1 MRGPEHSHSL
11 GKNRFEAAPMAQL
24 TTAPPL
30 AGLRAAPSLRER
42 IDFPHKVVFTAAASM
57 IGIVAMLFI
66 FIAWQ
71 GIQLFVKD
79 GVPVGQILSPT
90 WQPDSTSGATSFGL
104 LPFIAGTVFVTAVAL
119 VISTPL
125 SVGLALFLSEV
136 APRWARAIV
145 QPALEIFVGIPSVVW
160 GWLGIT
166 ILVPFLGHT
175 FHGKAAIA
183 LPIVGQVASMP
194 GFLTGFS
201 WLAGSLVLSIMIL
214 PTITSVSYDAFR
226 AVPQEIR
233 TGSLALGTTR
243 WQTIR
248 HILIPSALSGV
259 LTGIVLGMTRAAGE
273 ALAVQMVIGNAP
285 VLPAAI
291 TQPVT
296 TLTSQITLD
305 MGNTVFG
312 EPWQD
317 ALWTMSLVL
326 LIISITSV
334 VLVRVINKR
343 RMAS

>member
-1 MRGPEHSHSL
+1 
-11 GKNRFEAAPMAQL
+11 MAQL
-24 TTAPPL
+24 ASAIP
-30 AGLRAAPSLRER
+30 ASGLRARPGLLER
-42 IDFPHKVVFTAAASM
+42 VDLPRRVVFAAASSM
-57 IGIVAMLFI
+57 ILIVALLMV

-71 GIQLFVKD
+71 GIQLFISD
-79 GVPVGQILSPT
+79 HVPVTQILSPT
-90 WQPDSTSGATSFGL
+90 WQPDASNGPTSFGI
-104 LPFIAGTVFVTAVAL
+104 LPFIAGTVFVTGVAL
-119 VISTPL
+119 LISTPL

-166 ILVPFLGHT
+166 MLVPFLADT
-175 FHGKAAIA
+175 FHKKIAIS
-183 LPIVGQVASMP
+183 LPVVGQVFSMP

-226 AVPQEIR
+226 AVPQELR

-248 HILIPSALSGV
+248 HLLIPSATSGV
-259 LTGIVLGMTRAAGE
+259 LTAVVLGMTRAAGE
-273 ALAVQMVIGNAP
+273 ALAVQMVIGNSP
-285 VLPAAI
+285 SMPAAI

-334 VLVRVINKR
+334 VLVRALNKR
-343 RMAS
+343 RMGA

>member
-1 MRGPEHSHSL
+1 
-11 GKNRFEAAPMAQL
+11 MAQV
-24 TTAPPL
+24 TTAPRL
-30 AGLRAAPSLRER
+30 ASLRATPGLLER
-42 IDFPHKVVFTAAASM
+42 IDLPRRVVFAAAASM
-57 IGIVAMLFI
+57 ILIVALLLI

-71 GIQLFVKD
+71 GLQLFIKD

-90 WQPDSTSGATSFGL
+90 WQPDRANGDTNFGL
-104 LPFIAGTVFVTAVAL
+104 LPFMAATVFVTAVAL
-119 VISTPL
+119 LISTPL
-125 SVGLALFLSEV
+125 SVGLAIFLSEV
-136 APRWARAIV
+136 APNWARAIV

-166 ILVPFLGHT
+166 ILVPFLSHT

-183 LPIVGQVASMP
+183 LPIVGQVFSMP

-248 HILIPSALSGV
+248 HILVPSALAGV
-259 LTGIVLGMTRAAGE
+259 LTGVVLGMTRAAGE
-273 ALAVQMVIGNAP
+273 ALAVQMVIGNSP
-285 VLPAAI
+285 TMPAAI

-326 LIISITSV
+326 LIISVTSV

-343 RMAS
+343 RMGA

>member
-1 MRGPEHSHSL
+1 
-11 GKNRFEAAPMAQL
+11 MAQL
-24 TTAPPL
+24 TTANRL
-30 AGLRAAPSLRER
+30 AGLRARPGLRER
-42 IDFPHKVVFTAAASM
+42 IDIPQRIVFAAAASM
-57 IGIVAMLFI
+57 IFIVALLLA

-79 GVPVGQILSPT
+79 GVSVGEIFSSRWDPLADGGPQ
-90 WQPDSTSGATSFGL
+90 FGL
-104 LPFIAGTVFVTAVAL
+104 LPFITGTIFVTAGAL
-119 VISTPL
+119 LISTPL

-136 APRWARAIV
+136 APNWAKAIV

-166 ILVPFLGHT
+166 VLVPFLADT
-175 FHGKAAIA
+175 FNGQIAIS
-183 LPIVGQVASMP
+183 LPIVGQVFSMP

-201 WLAGSLVLSIMIL
+201 WLAGSLVLSVMVL
-214 PTITSVSYDAFR
+214 PTITSVSYDAFQ
-226 AVPQEIR
+226 AVPQELR

-248 HILIPSALSGV
+248 HILIPSALGGV
-259 LTGIVLGMTRAAGE
+259 LTAVVLGMTRAAGE
-273 ALAVQMVIGNAP
+273 ALAVQMVIGNSP
-285 VLPAAI
+285 TLPGAI

-317 ALWTMSLVL
+317 ALWTMSLIL
-326 LIISITSV
+326 LVISITSV
-334 VLVRVINKR
+334 VLVRLINKR
-343 RMAS
+343 RMAQ

>member
-1 MRGPEHSHSL
+1 
-11 GKNRFEAAPMAQL
+11 MAQL
-24 TTAPPL
+24 
-30 AGLRAAPSLRER
+30 AATDPVTSLRTRVGPAGR
-42 IDFPHKVVFTAAASM
+42 IDIPQIAVFSAAASM
-57 IGIVAMLFI
+57 IFLVALLLV

-71 GIQLFVKD
+71 GLQLFLKD
-79 GVPVGQILSPT
+79 GASLATILGST
-90 WQPDSTSGATSFGL
+90 WNPLADNGPQFGL
-104 LPFIAGTVFVTAVAL
+104 LPFIAGTVFVTGVAL
-119 VISTPL
+119 AISTPL

-136 APRWARAIV
+136 APHWARAIV

-166 ILVPFLGHT
+166 ILVPFLADT
-175 FHGKAAIA
+175 FHGKIA
-183 LPIVGQVASMP
+183 LDLPIFGQVFSMP

-201 WLAGSLVLSIMIL
+201 WLAGSLVLSVMIL

-226 AVPQEIR
+226 AIPQELR

-248 HILIPSALSGV
+248 HILVPAALPGV
-259 LTGIVLGMTRAAGE
+259 LTAVVLGMTRAAGE
-273 ALAVQMVIGNAP
+273 ALAVQMVIGNSP
-285 VLPAAI
+285 TMPAAI

-326 LIISITSV
+326 LVISVLSV
-334 VLVRVINKR
+334 ILVRVINKR
-343 RMAS
+343 RMAAA